1 MLALWVTQL
10 SKNDKHTE
18 MTTMKNSKLSIY
30 CILNVPLFLNHIKG
44 IFSMFLDTNNLQ
56 EIYKHTQ
63 SMFLEWFS

>member
-18 MTTMKNSKLSIY
+18 MTTMKNLKLSIY

-44 IFSMFLDTNNLQ
+44 IFSMFLDTNNL
-56 EIYKHTQ
+56 
-63 SMFLEWFS
+63 